1 MKTLTKRKVGGFTLL
16 ELMIVVAILG
26 ILAAIAFP
34 SYRKY
39 VLEVNRKAAIADM
52 NSTGQALDRSYSNNN
67 GAYPNPYNV
76 TATQDHYAITVAV
89 NNNNQSFTITATPDS
104 KQSEDICGTLTLDS
118 SGLFSTNSTGV
129 SLSDCFR

>member
-67 GAYPNPYNV
+67 GAYPNPYTP

-129 SLSDCFR
+129 SLSYCFR